1 MDPDLHEAFR
11 KAGIAWFT
19 SPNEGDRNGET
30 ANMVDGL
37 FAIARALDRVADAVR
52 GEPDRGRSTY
62 HG

>member
-1 MDPDLHEAFR
+1 MNGDLREEFR

-37 FAIARALDRVADAVR
+37 FAIARALDRVADAIR
-52 GEPDRGRSTY
+52 GAEDRGRSTY
-62 HG
+62 FG